1 MSINVFLIQQIF
13 FSEKWQGASV
23 ASYRVRV
30 SQVTYSFKTR
40 KDVEQGTRSGNTDS
54 CRNRLSL
61 FLLRHTLLSCAQQ
74 HPSLFVVSTRI
85 DKHAQLFMTNIRFVF
100 IGVSVCVCG
109 SQLVLESLITVS
121 FRRLFACSLL
131 IDFSYQKK
139 DRLRGAPKVTEPS
152 RGWCLSYVMSRQKG
166 NRRQFLF
173 WLPISWW
180 ATLAPSPC

>member
-139 DRLRGAPKVTEPS
+139 I
-152 RGWCLSYVMSRQKG
+152 GWEARQKWQSQVG
-166 NRRQFLF
+166 DDVFHTWCHVKREIDVSSFSDYR
-173 WLPISWW
+173 
-180 ATLAPSPC
+180 